1 MEITKEL
8 LNRINDELEDFY
20 VKEGRVK
27 KNNIEKQA
35 LTIIPKEGNK
45 SVCPTV
51 YADECDS
58 LEEVLEMIKAASK
71 VKTPVFDVDEITS
84 REYILNHLRACMISK
99 DNIILED
106 EEVVYRPFL
115 DMAIVYRVIM
125 YHPDN
130 NQIGSILLRKGMLED
145 AGIEESEL
153 YEIAKSNRD
162 YQMKTLFQTI
172 EDMTGVN
179 YEEEFSCQDGPD
191 MYVVTSKDKIQGSSV
206 LITDLI
212 QELGSSI
219 SKECYVIPCS
229 IHEIILIPYDERI
242 KPDNLKQLVMEV
254 NATEVKIEEK
264 LTDSVYFLDKSG
276 VSKIA

>member
-1 MEITKEL
+1 MKLTKEL
-8 LNRINDELEDFY
+8 IEKINEELDGFY

-35 LTIIPKEGNK
+35 LTIIPKEGDS

-51 YADECDS
+51 YADDCDS
-58 LEEVLEMIKAASK
+58 YEEVIEMIKAAAQ
-71 VKTPVFDVDEITS
+71 VKTPDYDVEEIIS
-84 REYILNHLRACMISK
+84 RDYILSHLRACMISK
-99 DNIILED
+99 DNVILED

-125 YHPDN
+125 YHPAN
-130 NQIGSILLRKGMLED
+130 NQIGSILLRKDILED

-172 EDMTGVN
+172 GDMTGVN
-179 YEEEFSCQDGPD
+179 YEEELSCQDGPD
-191 MYVVTSKDKIQGSSV
+191 MYVVTSKDKLQGSSV

-212 QELGSSI
+212 QELGKSI

-242 KPDNLKQLVMEV
+242 NAENLKQLVMQV
-254 NATEVKIEEK
+254 NATEVSIEEK